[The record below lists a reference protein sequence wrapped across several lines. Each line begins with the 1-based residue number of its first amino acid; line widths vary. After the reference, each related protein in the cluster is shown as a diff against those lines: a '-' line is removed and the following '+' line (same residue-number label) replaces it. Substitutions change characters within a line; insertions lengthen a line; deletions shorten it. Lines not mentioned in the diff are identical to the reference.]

1 MQKNSYTQKRGQ
13 LEEYFDRT
21 AVDAWAKLTS
31 TAKVSGIRAKVRAGR
46 EEMRHLLLSYLPTD
60 LSGQRVLD
68 AGCGTG
74 VLAADLAR
82 RGAHVVAIDLS
93 PTLVDLA
100 RERIGNDFGAG
111 SIEFRSGDMLDPAL
125 GEFDHVVCMDSMI
138 HYHHLDIAEAMSK
151 LAARTRANIAFTFA
165 PNNAALSTLLTLGSV
180 FPRSDRSPFIQPISM
195 ESLTRTFSN
204 HDGLAEWMP
213 TNTKKVQRAFYF
225 SQAMLLSKQQS
236 QSSKAGH
243 SSR

>member
-1 MQKNSYTQKRGQ
+1 MLENSYTQKRTQ
-13 LEEYFDRT
+13 LQEYFDRT

-46 EEMRHLLLSYLPTD
+46 EEMRHVLLSYLPSD
-60 LSGQRVLD
+60 LTGQRVLD

-100 RERIGNDFGAG
+100 RERIGQDFGSG

-138 HYHHLDIAEAMSK
+138 HYHHLDIADAMAK
-151 LAARTRANIAFTFA
+151 LADRTRANIAFTFA
-165 PNNAALSTLLTLGSV
+165 PNNAALSTLLTIGSL
-180 FPRSDRSPFIQPISM
+180 FPRSDRSPFIQPISID
-195 ESLTRTFSN
+195 SLTRTFSK
-204 HDGLAEWMP
+204 HDGLVDWAPMS
-213 TNTKKVQRAFYF
+213 TQKVQRAFYF
-225 SQAMLLSKQQS
+225 SQAMRLSKKQADQG
-236 QSSKAGH
+236 KV
-243 SSR
+243 R

>member
-1 MQKNSYTQKRGQ
+1 MQKNSYTQKRSQ

-46 EEMRHLLLSYLPTD
+46 EEMRHVLLSYLPSD
-60 LSGQRVLD
+60 LTGQRILD

-74 VLAADLAR
+74 VLAADLAK

-100 RERIGNDFGAG
+100 RERIGRDVGAG

-138 HYHHLDIAEAMSK
+138 HYHHLDIADAMAK
-151 LAARTRANIAFTFA
+151 LADRTRANIAFTFA
-165 PNNAALSTLLTLGSV
+165 PNNAVLSTLLTLGSL
-180 FPRSDRSPFIQPISM
+180 FPRSDRSPFIQPISID
-195 ESLTRTFSN
+195 SLTRTFSK
-204 HDGLAEWMP
+204 HDGLEDWMP
-213 TNTKKVQRAFYF
+213 VSTQKVQRAFYF
-225 SQAMLLSKQQS
+225 SQAMRLSKKQ
-236 QSSKAGH
+236 AGQKTAL
-243 SSR
+243 

>member
-1 MQKNSYTQKRGQ
+1 MQKNSYTQKRSQ

-46 EEMRHLLLSYLPTD
+46 EEMRHVLLSYLPQD

-74 VLAADLAR
+74 VLAADLAK

-100 RERIGNDFGAG
+100 RERIGGDVGSG
-111 SIEFRSGDMLDPAL
+111 SIEFCAGDMLDPAL

-138 HYHHLDIAEAMSK
+138 HYHHLDIADAMAK
-151 LAARTRANIAFTFA
+151 LANRTRANIAFTFA
-165 PNNAALSTLLTLGSV
+165 PNNAALSTLLTIGSL
-180 FPRSDRSPFIQPISM
+180 FPRSDRSPFIQPISLD
-195 ESLTRTFSN
+195 SLTRTFSK
-204 HDGLAEWMP
+204 HDGLSDWAP
-213 TNTKKVQRAFYF
+213 ISTQKVQRAFYF
-225 SQAMLLSKQQS
+225 SQAMRLSKKQADLNKAQS
-236 QSSKAGH
+236 K
-243 SSR
+243 

>member
-1 MQKNSYTQKRGQ
+1 MQKNSYTQKRSQ

-46 EEMRHLLLSYLPTD
+46 EEMRHLLLSYLPSD
-60 LSGQRVLD
+60 LTGHRVLD

-74 VLAADLAR
+74 VLAADLAK
-82 RGAHVVAIDLS
+82 RGAHVLAIDLS

-125 GEFDHVVCMDSMI
+125 GDHVVCMDSMI
-138 HYHHLDIAEAMSK
+138 HYHHLDIADAMAK
-151 LAARTRANIAFTFA
+151 LADRTRANIAFTFA
-165 PNNAALSTLLTLGSV
+165 PNNAALSTLLTLGSL
-180 FPRSDRSPFIQPISM
+180 FPRSDRSPFIQPISID
-195 ESLTRTFSN
+195 SLTRTFSQ
-204 HDGLAEWMP
+204 HDGLADWAP
-213 TNTKKVQRAFYF
+213 VSTQKVQRAFYF
-225 SQAMLLSKQQS
+225 SQAMRLSKKQANQNT
-236 QSSKAGH
+236 A
-243 SSR
+243 R